1 MNRDFLPED
10 RLAREQ
16 AADPRFNVAL
26 EASAGT
32 GKTSVLVDRYV
43 RLIEEGASPRH
54 ILAITFTRKAT
65 GEMKSRIIE
74 ELRRRGKLWS
84 VVRERLFDI
93 HIATIDAFC
102 LGLLKEFPLEA
113 GLDPDFELLDE
124 VDTQRLTEIAVEE
137 SLAEAAPPEGP
148 DMGFLTSVFGEPA
161 LRRSLR
167 DLLRSRLVKEETLRR
182 FVERHVPRE
191 LDLVSSLQRMVEGLS
206 EVLEGREGVEEL
218 LSSGPNP
225 SPRSRAL
232 GFAFRR
238 AIDPERATPLDVEQV
253 VSYFLTQ
260 EERRPR
266 KKLANFL
273 NARDFADRATYQSH
287 RDQVLTLA
295 PAVSEVYARWFGDR
309 DLYGV
314 RELWRLFRVA
324 SRRFQSLKQ
333 SRRGLD
339 FTDVL
344 LRAVKLL
351 ERREEFSQSRFRLES
366 RYHHLLID
374 EFQDTN
380 DVQWRL
386 LRALIDSWGEG
397 SGLVQEAILAEQSSG
412 RGSGLLQEPSIF
424 IVGDR
429 KQSIYGW
436 RDARVEVMEKAA
448 RQVLRLR
455 PRGGRRLTIR
465 QSFRAQGTLLDF
477 LNDVFSGVPQIG
489 QGLEWSFRYGEAD
502 HFPVVEKEEGAQPI
516 GLIVEPELPRAA
528 SAVAD
533 EIVRLLEEENCRPK
547 DVAILFR
554 SRTHY
559 RVYEEALTERGVP
572 AYVYRGLGFFD
583 SAEVKDIQALV
594 RFLSEPGSELRAA
607 ELLRSRFI
615 ALSDSGLARIAAGR
629 RPRGNEGPFAR
640 LLRGG
645 SPATDLPPTLSEE
658 DRATALR
665 AATTVPNWL
674 RRVDRLPPAD
684 LILQILEQTDY
695 PAWLRGRKGQQ
706 GWENLKKILEMIR
719 RTQNRG
725 YLTLARLAEYLDSAS
740 TGEESLAVLEAV
752 DAVNLMT
759 IHAAKGLE
767 FDTVFV
773 VNMDQKTRTDTS
785 LPRIKEKPNGD
796 AEVHALGRPEAEG
809 PARTVEEEKRL
820 LYVALTRARKGLILC
835 ATDLAD
841 GETQTTFLHL
851 LPEDLGALFHE
862 ALGSDKEELSW
873 TPKLQTHRLRLI
885 RPAPKPRR
893 HRSTR
898 EEPTYRDALAPLEDA
913 RPARVTV
920 SELVREQAGET
931 PAPWDLEPV
940 DVGVGKLVHRMFE
953 FDVDDD
959 ASLIDVAVAL
969 STELFD
975 RAPGERERTA
985 RSAAKLYHAL
995 RTSTPLRELLTK
1007 GQVFREVPFS
1017 FRRPHQNTQS
1027 VRIVRGTIDSLVVF
1041 EDRVVVVDY
1050 KTGTPGT
1057 AGTASTGSH
1066 AHRRQVE
1073 LYLEAARELFP
1084 DRPVEGLV
1092 FYASGSPLRVA
1103 SEPSDGEPGAQLELF

>member
-74 ELRRRGKLWS
+74 ELGRRGKLWS

-113 GLDPDFELLDE
+113 GLNPDIELLDE

-137 SLAEAAPPEGP
+137 SLAEPARPEDP

-182 FVERHVPRE
+182 FVGRHIPRE
-191 LDLVSSLQRMVEGLS
+191 LDLESSLRRMVAGLS
-206 EVLEGREGVEEL
+206 DVLGGREGVEQL
-218 LSSGPNP
+218 LSSGPDQ

-260 EERRPR
+260 DERLPR
-266 KKLANFL
+266 KKLAKVFS
-273 NARDFADRATYQSH
+273 ARDFPDRATYQSH
-287 RDQVLTLA
+287 RDHVLALA
-295 PAVSEVYARWFGDR
+295 PAVSEAHARWFGDR

-324 SRRFQSLKQ
+324 SRRFQTLKE

-351 ERREEFSQSRFRLES
+351 EQREEFSQSRFRLES

-397 SGLVQEAILAEQSSG
+397 SGLVQDAILAEQSAG
-412 RGSGLLQEPSIF
+412 RGSGVLQEPSIF

-489 QGLEWSFRYGEAD
+489 PGLEWSFRYGETD
-502 HFPVVEKEEGAQPI
+502 HFPVLEKEEGAQPI
-516 GLIVEPELPRAA
+516 GLVVEPDLPRAA

-533 EIVRLLEEENCRPK
+533 QVVRLLEEENCRPK
-547 DVAILFR
+547 NIAILFR

-559 RVYEEALTERGVP
+559 RVYEEALSERGVP

-583 SAEVKDIQALV
+583 SPEVKDIQALV

-607 ELLRSRFI
+607 ELLRSRFV
-615 ALSDSGLARIAAGR
+615 ALSDNGLARIAAGR
-629 RPRGNEGPFAR
+629 GRRRGEGPLAR

-645 SPATDLPPTLSEE
+645 SRSTDFPPNMSDE
-658 DRATALR
+658 DRAAALR

-674 RRVDRLPPAD
+674 RQVDRLPPAD
-684 LILQILEQTDY
+684 LILQILEETDY
-695 PAWLRGRKGQQ
+695 PAWLTGRKGQQ
-706 GWENLKKILEMIR
+706 GWENLKKVLEMVR
-719 RTQNRG
+719 RAQNRG
-725 YLTLARLAEYLDSAS
+725 YLTLARLAEHLDTAS

-773 VNMDQKTRTDTS
+773 VNMEQKTRTDTS
-785 LPRIKEKPNGD
+785 LPRIKEKPNGE
-796 AEVHALGRPEAEG
+796 AEVHALGKPEAEG

-820 LYVALTRARKGLILC
+820 LYVALTRARKGLFLC
-835 ATDLAD
+835 ASDLAGGD
-841 GETQTTFLHL
+841 TQTTFLHL
-851 LPEDLGALFHE
+851 LPEELRAVFHE
-862 ALGSDKEELSW
+862 ALESDKRELSW
-873 TPKLQTHRLRLI
+873 TPKLQTHRLRRI
-885 RPAPKPRR
+885 RPAREPRR

-898 EEPTYRDALAPLEDA
+898 EEPIYRDALAPLEDA
-913 RPARVTV
+913 RPERVTV
-920 SELVREQAGET
+920 GELVRAQVGET
-931 PAPWDLEPV
+931 TAPWDLEPK
-940 DVGVGKLVHRMFE
+940 DVAVGKLVHRMFE
-953 FDVDDD
+953 FDVADD
-959 ASLIDVAVAL
+959 ASLTDVALAL
-969 STELFD
+969 SAELFD
-975 RAPGERERTA
+975 RDPAEQERTA
-985 RSAAKLYHAL
+985 QAAAKLYHTL
-995 RTSTPLRELLTK
+995 RASSPLRELLTQGK
-1007 GQVFREVPFS
+1007 VFREVPFS
-1017 FRRPHQNTQS
+1017 FRRPQQDAQNGQ
-1027 VRIVRGTIDSLVVF
+1027 VVRGTIDSLVIL
-1041 EDRVVVVDY
+1041 EDRIVVVDY
-1050 KTGTPGT
+1050 KTG
-1057 AGTASTGSH
+1057 SRNDR
-1066 AHRRQVE
+1066 HRLQVE
-1073 LYLEAARELFP
+1073 LYVEAARELFP
-1084 DRPVEGLV
+1084 GHPVEGLV

-1103 SEPSDGEPGAQLELF
+1103 PEEGDGKPGAQLELF

>member
-16 AADPRFNVAL
+16 ASDPRFNVAL

-74 ELRRRGKLWS
+74 ELRRRGQLWS
-84 VVRERLFDI
+84 AVRERLFDI

-113 GLDPDFELLDE
+113 GLNPDIELLDE

-137 SLAEAAPPEGP
+137 SLAETASPDAP

-167 DLLRSRLVKEETLRR
+167 DLLRSRLVKEEALRR
-182 FVERHVPRE
+182 FVDRHVPRE
-191 LDLVSSLQRMVEGLS
+191 LDLRSSLRRMVKNLS
-206 EVLEGREGVEEL
+206 DILGGREGVERL
-218 LSSGPNP
+218 LSSGPDP

-238 AIDPERATPLDVEQV
+238 ATDPDLATPLDVQQV
-253 VSYFLTQ
+253 VSHFLTQ
-260 EERRPR
+260 EERLPR
-266 KKLANFL
+266 KKLANFFGT
-273 NARDFADRATYQSH
+273 RDFADRATYENH
-287 RDQVLTLA
+287 RDQVLALA
-295 PAVSEVYARWFGDR
+295 PAVSEAYTRWFGDR

-324 SRRFQSLKQ
+324 SRRFQALKE

-344 LRAVKLL
+344 LRAVTLL

-380 DVQWRL
+380 DGQWRL

-397 SGLVQEAILAEQSSG
+397 SGLVQDAILAEQSAG
-412 RGSGLLQEPSIF
+412 RGKGVLQEPSIF
-424 IVGDR
+424 VVGDR

-465 QSFRAQGTLLDF
+465 QSFRAKGDLLDF

-489 QGLEWSFRYGEAD
+489 PGLEWSFRYDESD
-502 HFPVVEKEEGAQPI
+502 HFPVLVKEEGAQPI
-516 GLIVEPELPRAA
+516 SLVVEPVLPRAA
-528 SAVAD
+528 AAVAD
-533 EIVRLLEEENCRPK
+533 EIVRLLAEENCRPK

-559 RVYEEALTERGVP
+559 RVYEEALAERGVP

-583 SAEVKDIQALV
+583 SPEVKDIQSLV

-607 ELLRSRFI
+607 ELLRSRFV
-615 ALSDSGLARIAAGR
+615 ALSDGGLARIAAGR
-629 RPRGNEGPFAR
+629 GARGSEGPLAK

-645 SPATDLPPTLSEE
+645 SQSTNFPPTLSEE
-658 DRATALR
+658 DRAAALR
-665 AATTVPNWL
+665 ATTTVPNWL

-684 LILQILEQTDY
+684 LILQILEETDY
-695 PAWLRGRKGQQ
+695 PAWFTGRKGQQ
-706 GWENLKKILEMIR
+706 GWENLKKVMEMVR
-719 RTQNRG
+719 RAQNRG

-796 AEVHALGRPEAEG
+796 AEVHALGKPEAEG

-820 LYVALTRARKGLILC
+820 LYVALTRSRKRLILC
-835 ATDLAD
+835 ASDLAD
-841 GETQTTFLHL
+841 GESQTTFLHL
-851 LPEDLGALFHE
+851 LPKELRALFQE
-862 ALGSDKEELSW
+862 ALGSDKQELSW
-873 TPKLQTHRLRLI
+873 TPRLQTHRLRLL
-885 RPAPKPRR
+885 RPASEPRR

-898 EEPTYRDALAPLEDA
+898 EEPTYRDALGLLEDA
-913 RPARVTV
+913 KPERVTV
-920 SELVREQAGET
+920 SELVREHVGENT
-931 PAPWDLEPV
+931 VPWDLEPV
-940 DVGVGKLVHRMFE
+940 DTTVGKLVHRMFE
-953 FDVDDD
+953 FDVDDG
-959 ASLIDVAVAL
+959 ASLTDVAVAL
-969 STELFD
+969 SSELFD
-975 RAPGERERTA
+975 RGSGERERTA
-985 RSAAKLYHAL
+985 HAAAKLYLAL
-995 RTSTPLRELLTK
+995 RASTPLRELLTK

-1017 FRRPHQNTQS
+1017 LRRSHQSTQ
-1027 VRIVRGTIDSLVVF
+1027 RAQLVRGTIDSVVVF
-1041 EDRVVVVDY
+1041 EDRIVVVDY
-1050 KTGTPGT
+1050 KTG
-1057 AGTASTGSH
+1057 ARSDSH
-1066 AHRRQVE
+1066 RLQME
-1073 LYLEAARELFP
+1073 LYVEAAQKLFP
-1084 DRPVEGLV
+1084 DRPVEGLI
-1092 FYASGSPLRVA
+1092 FYATGSPLRVP
-1103 SEPSDGEPGAQLELF
+1103 SIQSDGEPGAQLKLF